1 MKKIIIL
8 LLMLFSF
15 FCIAGC
21 GEPPVDPDK
30 IVSISINPDTLPE
43 KVEVTKI
50 KNFIDNLALVIT
62 YADGSN
68 DYIAFQRSMISED
81 DLLKL
86 YSVGVH
92 KVTVNYLDLQTEFTV
107 ETYEKMAEYYKLT
120 VVYPDETKVLEE
132 INVRWIQSVDF
143 YKSATTIEGE
153 SLMTYDEK
161 EYVIRLF
168 NLPNGYTY
176 NPNICTVNKDNKEL
190 VIKLIPLLMFPEGVG
205 STNDPYVVMEGTFA
219 LSFDLLSINGMKIYS
234 FTPSESGRYTIESF
248 AEEKYPSNVS
258 CDPYFGFFGEEI
270 NFGNVD
276 YSGNQESYINI
287 NFKYS
292 FEAEAG
298 KTYYFMAFVSL
309 TTDFP
314 ATFNISIYR

>member
-8 LLMLFSF
+8 LLMFFSF

-21 GEPPVDPDK
+21 SEPPVDPDK

-120 VVYPDETKVLEE
+120 VVYPDDTKVLEE

-153 SLMTYDEK
+153 SLMLLLDMAGIAVSTGSACSSGDLSLSHVLKAIGLPPEIAQGTIRFSFGTNNTK
-161 EYVIRLF
+161 EEI
-168 NLPNGYTY
+168 
-176 NPNICTVNKDNKEL
+176 D
-190 VIKLIPLLMFPEGVG
+190 
-205 STNDPYVVMEGTFA
+205 YVVEV
-219 LSFDLLSINGMKIYS
+219 LK
-234 FTPSESGRYTIESF
+234 
-248 AEEKYPSNVS
+248 KNVAKLREMS
-258 CDPYFGFFGEEI
+258 PLRAKP
-270 NFGNVD
+270 NKKN
-276 YSGNQESYINI
+276 
-287 NFKYS
+287 
-292 FEAEAG
+292 
-298 KTYYFMAFVSL
+298 
-309 TTDFP
+309 
-314 ATFNISIYR
+314 